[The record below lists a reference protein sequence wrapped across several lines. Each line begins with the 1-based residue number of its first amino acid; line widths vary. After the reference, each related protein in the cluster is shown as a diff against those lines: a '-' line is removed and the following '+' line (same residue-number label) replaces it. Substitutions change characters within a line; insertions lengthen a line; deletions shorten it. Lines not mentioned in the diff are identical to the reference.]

1 MRGITEWARGLL
13 TVAALFCVTWAAADN
28 SLNGIRIW
36 PSPDNTRLVFDLE
49 ARAEYR
55 VFELANPSRLV
66 VDLFDT
72 ELNADP
78 DALALDG
85 TGLSNIRTGVR
96 DNGLRVVLD
105 MPVALDYRAMKL
117 PPNSQH
123 PYRLVIDLQ
132 RNTPQQAAAP
142 VRKVDTSGR
151 RDLIIAIDAGH
162 GGEDPGAI
170 GPAGTREKD
179 IVLAIANELARQI
192 DAEPGFSAKLIR
204 TNDYFVSLYDRRD
217 RARELQ
223 ADMFVSI
230 HADAFRTP
238 QPSGAS
244 VFALSRGGAT
254 STMAAYLAEQENK
267 ADIIGGV
274 GGISLED
281 KDETLREVIVDL
293 SMNANLSESLAM
305 GADILKHL
313 GGVAKLHK
321 DRVEQA
327 GFAVLKSPDVPSVLV
342 ETGFISN
349 PAEERKLRTES
360 YRKTMAQAIFKGLKE
375 YGYNTAPEGTYVYW
389 RAHEAPQFVDYKVS
403 RGDTLSG
410 IAQRF
415 QIPLTDLK
423 TLNGLSSNNIRI
435 GQVLKV
441 PNV

>member
-1 MRGITEWARGLL
+1 MRWF
-13 TVAALFCVTWAAADN
+13 VVVVALFCSTLAWADN

-36 PSPDNTRLVFDLE
+36 PSPDNTRLVFDLA

-78 DALALDG
+78 DALALEG

-132 RNTPQQAAAP
+132 RRSSEQVPAEP

-170 GPAGTREKD
+170 GPAGTKEKD
-179 IVLAIANELARQI
+179 IVMAIAKELERQI
-192 DAEPGFSAKLIR
+192 NAEQGFSAHLVR

-217 RARELQ
+217 KARALQ

-305 GADILKHL
+305 GASIVKHL
-313 GGVAKLHK
+313 GGVARLHK

-360 YRKTMAQAIFKGLKE
+360 YRKSMAQAIFQGLKD
-375 YGYNTAPEGTYVYW
+375 YGYASAPEGTYVYW
-389 RAHEAPQFVDYKVS
+389 RAHQAPQFVDYKVS
-403 RGDTLSG
+403 RGDTLSS

-415 QIPLTDLK
+415 RIPLTELK
-423 TLNGLSSNNIRI
+423 SLNGLSSNTIRI

>member
-1 MRGITEWARGLL
+1 MKSWVRLGTVFIALLGTSVAWAN
-13 TVAALFCVTWAAADN
+13 N

-49 ARAEYR
+49 SRAEYR

-66 VDLFDT
+66 VDLYDT
-72 ELNADP
+72 DLNADP
-78 DALALDG
+78 DALALTG
-85 TGLSNIRTGVR
+85 TGLSDIRTGVR
-96 DNGLRVVLD
+96 ENGLRVVLD
-105 MPVALDYRAMKL
+105 MPKALDYRAMKL

-132 RNTPQQAAAP
+132 RGEALQQAATP
-142 VRKVDTSGR
+142 VRSVDTSGR
-151 RDLIIAIDAGH
+151 RDLVIAIDAGH

-170 GPAGTREKD
+170 GPSGTKEKD
-179 IVLAIANELARQI
+179 IVLAIAKELERQI
-192 DAEPGFSAKLIR
+192 DAEPGFSAHLIR
-204 TNDYFVSLYDRRD
+204 TNDYFVSLYGRRD
-217 RARELQ
+217 KARDLQ

-267 ADIIGGV
+267 ADVIGGV

-293 SMNANLSESLAM
+293 SMNANLSESLVM

-313 GGVAKLHK
+313 DGVARLHK

-349 PAEERKLRTES
+349 PAEERKLRTAN
-360 YRKTMAQAIFKGLKE
+360 YRKSMAQAIFRGLKE

-389 RAHEAPQFVDYKVS
+389 RAHEAPQFVDYKVN
-403 RGDTLSG
+403 RGDTLSA

-415 QIPLTDLK
+415 RIPLTELK
-423 TLNGLSSNNIRI
+423 TLNGLNSNSIRI